1 MSVTY
6 FFRRIQNTLIAL
18 LIVSTLIPVLIVG
31 GYSVSYSAQTITEL
45 SLNKIE
51 QKTADSAA
59 RVETFLESISK
70 DVLYLVETPPVQGI
84 VRAREGGGV
93 DKKDKSSYEAWVG
106 RLQIIFAGMIEA
118 KPYYSNLRYLNENGK
133 EMVRVDAA
141 GGRVRT
147 VPPSELRNLGETDDF
162 IETIKLEPREIYVSP
177 VGLDKENGKIRVP
190 HTPSV
195 RYSTPIYSREGK
207 KKGILIASLR
217 AESFLALLKESQLQ
231 SSQLFVLNRD
241 GYYLSHPDTQK
252 EFGFELNKEEKVSRD
267 YPEKIADQLL
277 SGGKGVISEGAKQ
290 LLSYYTLYLNP
301 KKKQNPLIFGSQL
314 PKDVVF
320 STLASFQ
327 AVIFNVAF
335 LSLVAV
341 LVLGIAILRKLVSLI
356 REITGAVSSF
366 SVQVMAT
373 IEEQERLAGQQA
385 SAVQQTTVTMDEL
398 GASSQKS
405 AEQAEAAARGA
416 SQVLI
421 LANGSSSE
429 TSQPTVAEGVS
440 LREKMAQIAERIV
453 QLSQLVSQINK
464 IANTVSNFADQTN
477 MLALNASVEAVR
489 AGEHGRG
496 FGVVAA
502 EIRKLSDRSRTSA
515 EQINNLVGD
524 IQLATSSTV
533 LVTDE
538 GTKTVA
544 AIVSAVSDIVLNVQQ
559 ISLSARQHATAIEQV
574 VNAMNSLNQGAAEAA
589 TGMKQTK
596 IGTQKLNQAAQQLKA
611 AV

>member
-1 MSVTY
+1 M
-6 FFRRIQNTLIAL
+6 
-18 LIVSTLIPVLIVG
+18 
-31 GYSVSYSAQTITEL
+31 
-45 SLNKIE
+45 
-51 QKTADSAA
+51 
-59 RVETFLESISK
+59 
-70 DVLYLVETPPVQGI
+70 
-84 VRAREGGGV
+84 
-93 DKKDKSSYEAWVG
+93 
-106 RLQIIFAGMIEA
+106 
-118 KPYYSNLRYLNENGK
+118 
-133 EMVRVDAA
+133 DAA

-217 AESFLALLKESQLQ
+217 AESFLYLLKESQLQ

-241 GYYLSHPDTQK
+241 GYYLSHPDAQK
-252 EFGFELNKEEKVSRD
+252 EFGFELNREEKVSRD

-277 SGGKGVISEGAKQ
+277 SGGRGVISEGSKQ
-290 LLSYYTLYLNP
+290 LLSYYTLYLNSET
-301 KKKQNPLIFGSQL
+301 KQNPLFFVSQL

-320 STLASFQ
+320 APLASFQ
-327 AVIFNVAF
+327 TVVFNVAF

-341 LVLGIAILRKLVSLI
+341 LALGIVIVRKLVSLI

-366 SVQVMAT
+366 SVQVLAT

-421 LANGSSSE
+421 LANGSSSDP
-429 TSQPTVAEGVS
+429 SQLTVAEGVS

-524 IQLATSSTV
+524 IQQATSSTV
-533 LVTDE
+533 FVTDE
-538 GTKTVA
+538 GTKIVA
-544 AIVSAVSDIVLNVQQ
+544 AIVSSVTDIVLNVQQ
-559 ISLSARQHATAIEQV
+559 ISLSARQQATAIEQV

-589 TGMKQTK
+589 TGMRQTK

>member
-1 MSVTY
+1 MTGTY
-6 FFRRIQNTLIAL
+6 FRRFQNRLIAL
-18 LIVSTLIPVLIVG
+18 LFVSTLIPVLIVG
-31 GYSVSYSAQTITEL
+31 GYSVSSSAQTITDL
-45 SLNKIE
+45 SLDKIE
-51 QKTADSAA
+51 QKTNDSAA
-59 RVETFLESISK
+59 RAATFLDSISK
-70 DVLYLVETPPVQGI
+70 DILYLAETPPVQGI
-84 VRAREGGGV
+84 VRARESGGV
-93 DKKDKSSYEAWVG
+93 DKKDKSSYQAWVG
-106 RLQIIFAGMIEA
+106 RLQIIFTGMIDA
-118 KPYYSNLRYLNENGK
+118 KPYYSNLRYLDENGK
-133 EMVRVDAA
+133 EMVRVDAVSGSVKIVA
-141 GGRVRT
+141 
-147 VPPSELRNLGETDDF
+147 PSELRNLGDTDDF
-162 IETIKLEPREIYVSP
+162 IQTMKLAPREIYVSP
-177 VGLDKENGKIRVP
+177 VGLDKENGKIRIP
-190 HTPSV
+190 HTSSV
-195 RYSTPIYSREGK
+195 RYSTPIYSWEGK
-207 KKGILIASLR
+207 KKGIIIANVR
-217 AESFLALLKESQLQ
+217 AESFLGLLKESQLQ

-241 GYYLSHPDTQK
+241 GYYLSHPDAQK

-267 YPEKIADQLL
+267 YPEKIAGQLL
-277 SGGKGVISEGAKQ
+277 SGGSGVISEGTEQ

-301 KKKQNPLIFGSQL
+301 KNKQNPLIFVSQL

-320 STLASFQ
+320 APLSSFQ
-327 AVIFNVAF
+327 AVVFNVAF
-335 LSLVAV
+335 LSLAAV
-341 LVLGIAILRKLVSLI
+341 LALGIAIVRKLVSLI
-356 REITGAVSSF
+356 RELTAAVSSF
-366 SVQVMAT
+366 SVQVLAT

-385 SAVQQTTVTMDEL
+385 SAVHQTSVTMDEL

-421 LANGSSSE
+421 LANGSSE
-429 TSQPTVAEGVS
+429 TSQSIATEGVS

-524 IQLATSSTV
+524 IQLATNSTAI
-533 LVTDE
+533 VTEE

-559 ISLSARQHATAIEQV
+559 ISLSARQQATAIEQV
-574 VNAMNSLNQGAAEAA
+574 VNAMNSLNQGAAETA
-589 TGMKQTK
+589 TGIKQTK
-596 IGTQKLNQAAQQLKA
+596 IGTQKLNEAAFKLKA

>member
-1 MSVTY
+1 MTGTY
-6 FFRRIQNTLIAL
+6 FRRFQNRLIAL

-31 GYSVSYSAQTITEL
+31 GYSVSSSAQTITDL
-45 SLNKIE
+45 SLDKIE
-51 QKTADSAA
+51 QKTNDSAA
-59 RVETFLESISK
+59 RAATFLDSISK
-70 DVLYLVETPPVQGI
+70 DILYLAETPPVQGI
-84 VRAREGGGV
+84 VRARESGGV
-93 DKKDKSSYEAWVG
+93 DKKDKSSYQAWVG
-106 RLQIIFAGMIEA
+106 RLQIIFTGMIDA
-118 KPYYSNLRYLNENGK
+118 KPYYSNLRYLDENGK
-133 EMVRVDAA
+133 EMVRVDAVSGSVKIVA
-141 GGRVRT
+141 
-147 VPPSELRNLGETDDF
+147 PSELRNLGDTDDF
-162 IETIKLEPREIYVSP
+162 IQTMKLAPREIYVSP
-177 VGLDKENGKIRVP
+177 VGLDKENGKIRIP
-190 HTPSV
+190 HTSSV
-195 RYSTPIYSREGK
+195 RYSTPIYSWEGK
-207 KKGILIASLR
+207 KKGIIIANVR
-217 AESFLALLKESQLQ
+217 AESFLGLLKESQLQ

-241 GYYLSHPDTQK
+241 GYYLSHPDAQK

-267 YPEKIADQLL
+267 YPEKIAGQLL
-277 SGGKGVISEGAKQ
+277 SGGSGVISEGTEQ

-301 KKKQNPLIFGSQL
+301 KNKQNPLIFVSQL

-320 STLASFQ
+320 TPLSSFQ
-327 AVIFNVAF
+327 AVVFNVAF
-335 LSLVAV
+335 LSLAAV
-341 LVLGIAILRKLVSLI
+341 LALGIAIVRKLVSLI
-356 REITGAVSSF
+356 RELTAAVSSF
-366 SVQVMAT
+366 SVQVLAT

-385 SAVQQTTVTMDEL
+385 SAVHQTSVTMDEL

-421 LANGSSSE
+421 LANGSSE
-429 TSQPTVAEGVS
+429 TSQSIATEGVS

-524 IQLATSSTV
+524 IQLATNSTAI
-533 LVTDE
+533 VTEE

-559 ISLSARQHATAIEQV
+559 ISLSARQQATAIEQV
-574 VNAMNSLNQGAAEAA
+574 VNAMNSLNQGAAETA
-589 TGMKQTK
+589 TGIKQTK
-596 IGTQKLNQAAQQLKA
+596 IGTQKLNEAAFKLKA

>member
-1 MSVTY
+1 MRGTY
-6 FFRRIQNTLIAL
+6 FRRFQNTLIAL

-31 GYSVSYSAQTITEL
+31 GYSVSYSAQTLTDL
-45 SLNKIE
+45 SLNKID

-84 VRAREGGGV
+84 IRAREGGGV
-93 DKKDKSSYEAWVG
+93 DKTDNSSYEAWVG

-118 KPYYSNLRYLNENGK
+118 KPYYINLRYLNENGK

-141 GGRVRT
+141 SSIVNI
-147 VPPSELRNLGETDDF
+147 VSPSELRNLADTEDF

-177 VGLDKENGKIRVP
+177 VSLYKENGKIRVP

-195 RYSTPIYSREGK
+195 RYSTPIYSQDGK
-207 KKGILIASLR
+207 KKGILMATVR
-217 AESFLALLKESQLQ
+217 AESFLNMLKESQLQ

-241 GYYLSHPDTQK
+241 GYYLSHPAPQK
-252 EFGFELNKEEKVSRD
+252 EFGFDQNKEEKLSRD
-267 YPEKIADQLL
+267 YPEKVAGQLL
-277 SGGKGVISEGAKQ
+277 SGGRGVISEEAKQ
-290 LLSYYTLYLNP
+290 LLSYYTLYLNA
-301 KKKQNPLIFGSQL
+301 KNKQIPLIFVSQL

-320 STLASFQ
+320 APLSSFQ
-327 AVIFNVAF
+327 TVAFNVAF
-335 LSLVAV
+335 LSLIAV
-341 LVLGIAILRKLVSLI
+341 LALGIAIVRKLVSLI
-356 REITGAVSSF
+356 RELTGAVSSF
-366 SVQVMAT
+366 SVQVLAT

-385 SAVQQTTVTMDEL
+385 SAVQETSVTMDEL

-405 AEQAEAAARGA
+405 AEQAENAALGA

-421 LANGSSSE
+421 LANGASGE
-429 TSQPTVAEGVS
+429 TSQPTVTYGVS
-440 LREKMAQIAERIV
+440 LREKMAEIAGQIV

-464 IANTVSNFADQTN
+464 IANTVSAFADQTN

-502 EIRKLSDRSRTSA
+502 EIRKLSERSRTSA

-524 IQLATSSTV
+524 IQQATRSTMS
-533 LVTDE
+533 VTEE

-559 ISLSARQHATAIEQV
+559 ISLSARQQATAIEQV
-574 VNAMNSLNQGAAEAA
+574 VNAMNSLNQGAAETA
-589 TGMKQTK
+589 TGIRQTK
-596 IGTQKLNQAAQQLKA
+596 IGTQKLNDAAQQLKA

>member
-1 MSVTY
+1 MSLPY
-6 FFRRIQNTLIAL
+6 FRKFQNRLIAL
-18 LIVSTLIPVLIVG
+18 LIVSTLIPVMLVV
-31 GYSVSYSAQTITEL
+31 GYSISYSTQTITKL
-45 SLNKIE
+45 SLDKIE

-59 RVETFLESISK
+59 RVETFLDTIGK
-70 DVLYLVETPPVQGI
+70 DILYLAETPPVQGI

-118 KPYYSNLRYLNENGK
+118 KPYYINLRYLNENGK

-141 GGRVRT
+141 SGIVNILS
-147 VPPSELRNLGETDDF
+147 PSELRNLADTEDF

-177 VGLDKENGKIRVP
+177 VSLYKENGKIRVP
-190 HTPSV
+190 HTPAV
-195 RYSTPIYSREGK
+195 RYSTPIYSQDGK
-207 KKGILIASLR
+207 KKGILMATVR
-217 AESFLALLKESQLQ
+217 AESFLDMLKESQLQ

-241 GYYLSHPDTQK
+241 GYYLSHPEPQK

-267 YPEKIADQLL
+267 YPEKIAGQLL
-277 SGGKGVISEGAKQ
+277 SGEQGVISEGAKQ
-290 LLSYYTLYLNP
+290 LLSFYTLYLNP
-301 KKKQNPLIFGSQL
+301 KNKQNPLIFVSQL

-320 STLASFQ
+320 DPLTSFQ
-327 AVIFNVAF
+327 TVAFNVAF
-335 LSLVAV
+335 LSLIAV
-341 LVLGIAILRKLVSLI
+341 LALGIAIVRKLVSLI
-356 REITGAVSSF
+356 RDLTAAVSSF
-366 SVQVMAT
+366 SVQVLAT
-373 IEEQERLAGQQA
+373 IEEQERLASQQA
-385 SAVQQTTVTMDEL
+385 FAVQETTVTMDEL

-405 AEQAEAAARGA
+405 AEQAEAAALGA

-421 LANGSSSE
+421 FANGTSGE
-429 TSQPTVAEGVS
+429 TSQQTVTDGVS
-440 LREKMAQIAERIV
+440 LREKMAEIAGQIV

-502 EIRKLSDRSRTSA
+502 EIRKLSERSRTSA

-524 IQLATSSTV
+524 IQQATRSTV
-533 LVTDE
+533 TVTEE

-559 ISLSARQHATAIEQV
+559 ISLSARQQATAIEQV
-574 VNAMNSLNQGAAEAA
+574 VNAMNSLNQGAAETA
-589 TGMKQTK
+589 TGIRQTK
-596 IGTQKLNQAAQQLKA
+596 IGTQKLNEAAQQLKA